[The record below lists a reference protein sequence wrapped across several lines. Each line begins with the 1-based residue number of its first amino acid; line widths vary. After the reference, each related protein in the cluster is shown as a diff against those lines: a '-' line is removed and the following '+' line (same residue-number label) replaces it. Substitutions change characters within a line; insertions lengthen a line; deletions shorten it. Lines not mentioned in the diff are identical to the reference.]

1 MSKYDDKDLVKKR
14 EDRLDYQERKRIE
27 AFGAIMGTPEGRLF
41 MNWLLGECGIMR
53 ISYSAKLPNET
64 TFFNEGMRNV
74 GLKIF
79 SVIDQ
84 YFAKEWLVMREEE
97 KKRNEE
103 ADHG

>member
-1 MSKYDDKDLVKKR
+1 MSSDDRDEVKKR
-14 EDRLDYQERKRIE
+14 ETRVDYHERKRIE
-27 AFGAIMGTPEGRLF
+27 SFATVMSTTEGRMF
-41 MNWLLGECGIMR
+41 MNWLLGECGVWR

-84 YFAKEWLVMREEE
+84 HFPKEWMTMREEA
-97 KKRNEE
+97 KKRDEE
-103 ADHG
+103 ITNG

>member
-1 MSKYDDKDLVKKR
+1 MSQYDDKDEVNKR
-14 EDRLDYQERKRIE
+14 DNKLNYQERKRIE
-27 AFGAIMGTPEGRLF
+27 SFGAIMAIPEGRLF

-53 ISYSAKLPNET
+53 ISYSAKLPNEA

-84 YFAKEWLVMREEE
+84 NFPKEWLLMREEAQ
-97 KKRNEE
+97 KRNEE
-103 ADHG
+103 A

>member
-1 MSKYDDKDLVKKR
+1 MTQYDDKDQVKKR
-14 EDRLDYQERKRIE
+14 ENRLEYQERKRIE
-27 AFGAIMGTPEGRLF
+27 AFAAIMAIPEGRLF

-84 YFAKEWLVMREEE
+84 HFPKEWLAMREEA
-97 KKRNEE
+97 KKRDEE
-103 ADHG
+103 AN